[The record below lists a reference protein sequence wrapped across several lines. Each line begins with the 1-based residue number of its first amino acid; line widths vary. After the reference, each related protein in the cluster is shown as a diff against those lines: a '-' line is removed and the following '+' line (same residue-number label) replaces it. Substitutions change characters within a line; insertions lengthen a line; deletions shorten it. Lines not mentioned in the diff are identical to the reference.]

1 MRNQSGGKVISPLAK
16 LREVRQGASRNMF
29 CMSETEKYEQ
39 VGRLAEEYSK
49 LRGELNHVNEKLT
62 RTQQDYQQLS
72 NPNTFNNLRIA
83 NGALILQLAA
93 NQLSRNVD
101 GLLGADELK
110 HFIAERDRLN
120 KKLAEV
126 RERLMG
132 LAPHLL

>member
-1 MRNQSGGKVISPLAK
+1 
-16 LREVRQGASRNMF
+16 MF